1 MNEATCFRTFQHNDT
16 DDDVH
21 VWKTCGLTV
30 PQNDPRR
37 DIGRKMAE
45 DPSLFFV
52 AAVGSRLVG
61 TCMAG
66 YDGHRGWIYYLA
78 VLPAFQQQGIASRLM
93 ECAERE
99 LFERGC
105 AKINLMVR
113 TSNEDVITYYANR
126 GYARD
131 DVTVLGKRLIK
142 DEKK

>member
-1 MNEATCFRTFQHNDT
+1 MTEATCIRTFQQSDT
-16 DDDVH
+16 DDVVH
-21 VWKTCGLTV
+21 VWKTCGLAV

-52 AAVGSRLVG
+52 AAVGQRLVG

-66 YDGHRGWIYYLA
+66 YDGHRGWVYYLA

-93 ECAERE
+93 ERAERE
-99 LFERGC
+99 LLERGC

-113 TSNEDVITYYANR
+113 TSNEDVITYYENR

-131 DVTVLGKRLIK
+131 DVVVLGKRLIQ
-142 DEKK
+142 DI

>member
-1 MNEATCFRTFQHNDT
+1 MRPFIEKGHHYLVNGIRVTSSIEAMMC
-16 DDDVH
+16 
-21 VWKTCGLTV
+21 
-30 PQNDPRR
+30 
-37 DIGRKMAE
+37 I
-45 DPSLFFV
+45 
-52 AAVGSRLVG
+52 
-61 TCMAG
+61 
-66 YDGHRGWIYYLA
+66 
-78 VLPAFQQQGIASRLM
+78 M

-131 DVTVLGKRLIK
+131 DVIVLGKRLIK